1 MSQTYKGSFVVVN
14 QTNSN
19 LSNVSVQFSSK
30 VSVAISSAA
39 TLSKDTGDTIY
50 GLPPVPFEGTTDNTD
65 NWKLSFITLGADGQP
80 AGLFLGN
87 VNCDFVAEN
96 DGGLVR
102 VELYQSSYDIIMPVK
117 GSKQGVKYE
126 GAPS

>member
-1 MSQTYKGSFVVVN
+1 MN

-19 LSNVSVQFSSK
+19 LANVSAQFFSK
-30 VSVAISSAA
+30 ISVAISSAA

-50 GLPPVPFEGTTDNTD
+50 GLPPVSFEGSSDNTD

-80 AGLFLGN
+80 AALFLGN
-87 VNCDFVAEN
+87 LNCDFTAEN
-96 DGGLVR
+96 DGGIVR
-102 VELYQSSYDIIMPVK
+102 VELYQSSCDIIMPVK

-126 GAPS
+126 GTPS